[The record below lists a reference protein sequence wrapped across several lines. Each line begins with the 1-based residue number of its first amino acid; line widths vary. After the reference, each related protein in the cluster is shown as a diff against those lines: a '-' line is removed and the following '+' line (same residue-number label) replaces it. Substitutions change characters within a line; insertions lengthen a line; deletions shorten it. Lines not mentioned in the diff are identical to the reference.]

1 MEHAEVPVPGRRGT
15 QVEEG
20 ARDRLEAA
28 YKDRSGELITWAARR
43 TGSREDAEDLLH
55 DAFASAFRGIGR
67 VEQLADPMGW
77 LFTNLRNKA
86 IDLWRKRSRRQ
97 EYGTS
102 RVAVETVYEIIAAT
116 GLDPAENF
124 EREELCAALNDAI
137 AALPRNQRAVIE
149 AQVFEGRTFRQ
160 IAEQTGLSIDTL
172 TARKGYAVKKIT
184 RALRDWFED

>member
-1 MEHAEVPVPGRRGT
+1 MEQAEIPAPGRRGV
-15 QVEEG
+15 QVNEG

-28 YKDRSGELITWAARR
+28 YRDRSGELISWAARR

-55 DAFASAFRGIGR
+55 DAFASALKGIGHLEH
-67 VEQLADPMGW
+67 VVDPMGW

-102 RVAVETVYEIIAAT
+102 HVAVETVQEIIAAT
-116 GLDPAENF
+116 GLGPAEQF
-124 EREELCAALNDAI
+124 EREELYAALNDAI
-137 AALPRNQRAVIE
+137 AVLPKEQRMVIE

-172 TARKGYAVKKIT
+172 TARKSYAVKKIT
-184 RALRDWFED
+184 RALRAWFED

>member
-1 MEHAEVPVPGRRGT
+1 MNEEARG
-15 QVEEG
+15 
-20 ARDRLEAA
+20 RLETA
-28 YKDRSGELITWAARR
+28 YKDRSGELITWATRR

-55 DAFASAFRGIGR
+55 DAFASALKGIGHLED
-67 VEQLADPMGW
+67 VVDPMGW

-102 RVAVETVYEIIAAT
+102 SVAIETVQELIAAS
-116 GLDPAENF
+116 GLGPAENL
-124 EREELCAALNDAI
+124 ERDELCAALNDAI
-137 AALPRNQRAVIE
+137 AVLPKEQRLVIE

-160 IAEQTGLSIDTL
+160 MAEQTGLSIDTL
-172 TARKGYAVKKIT
+172 SARKSYAVKKIT